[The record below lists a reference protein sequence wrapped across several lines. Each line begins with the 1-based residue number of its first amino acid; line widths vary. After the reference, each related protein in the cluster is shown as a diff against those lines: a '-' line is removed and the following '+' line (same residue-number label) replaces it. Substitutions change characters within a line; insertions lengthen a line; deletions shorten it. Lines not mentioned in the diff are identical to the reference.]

1 MIELVHKENNRLAQL
16 LGVTKMVLST
26 YFGTI
31 LSVQQQNG
39 RISYIKCRHCRP
51 HKVVTTRTVYYVQ
64 FLTVPFH
71 MINGGKH
78 RISIFLLHR
87 EVIADCILGSNSAAT
102 FYNTTLK
109 EQRFCESGFTRAV
122 IA

>member
-39 RISYIKCRHCRP
+39 RISYIKRRHCRP
-51 HKVVTTRTVYYVQ
+51 HKVKKPS
-64 FLTVPFH
+64 FLT
-71 MINGGKH
+71 M
-78 RISIFLLHR
+78 S
-87 EVIADCILGSNSAAT
+87 
-102 FYNTTLK
+102 
-109 EQRFCESGFTRAV
+109 EQRLLLFIKKSILQLVLFQ
-122 IA
+122 IP

>member
-39 RISYIKCRHCRP
+39 RIS
-51 HKVVTTRTVYYVQ
+51 
-64 FLTVPFH
+64 
-71 MINGGKH
+71 
-78 RISIFLLHR
+78 
-87 EVIADCILGSNSAAT
+87 
-102 FYNTTLK
+102 TL
-109 EQRFCESGFTRAV
+109 SAV
-122 IA
+122 IAAPTKSSLPGQSIMFSFLPFHST

>member
-39 RISYIKCRHCRP
+39 RISYIKRRHCRP

-78 RISIFLLHR
+78 
-87 EVIADCILGSNSAAT
+87 
-102 FYNTTLK
+102 
-109 EQRFCESGFTRAV
+109 
-122 IA
+122 